1 MVKIK
6 ACKKCN
12 SIVHGEEVCPIC
24 KTHNHLSKSFVGMV
38 IIRDPKVSKIA
49 KRLNISREGKYAI
62 KVR

>member
-1 MVKIK
+1 MVKLK

-38 IIRDPKVSKIA
+38 IIRKVDDSKIA
-49 KRLNISREGKYAI
+49 HKLNVSRPGKYAI

>member
-1 MVKIK
+1 MVKLK

-24 KTHNHLSKSFVGMV
+24 KTHNHLSRSFVGMV
-38 IIRDPKVSKIA
+38 IIRDVKSKIA
-49 KRLNISREGKYAI
+49 HKLNVTRPGKYAI

>member
-1 MVKIK
+1 MTKIE

-38 IIRDPKVSKIA
+38 IIRDVKGSKIA
-49 KRLNISREGKYAI
+49 RKLNITRPGIYAI

>member
-1 MVKIK
+1 MVKMK

-24 KTHNHLSKSFVGMV
+24 KTHNHLSKNFSGMV
-38 IIRDPKVSKIA
+38 IIRDIEKSKIA
-49 KRLNISREGKYAI
+49 RKLNVTRPGKYAI

>member
-1 MVKIK
+1 MAKLK

-38 IIRDPKVSKIA
+38 IIREVNKSRIA
-49 KRLNISREGKYAI
+49 QKLNVTRPGKYAI

>member
-1 MVKIK
+1 MVKLK

-24 KTHNHLSKSFVGMV
+24 KTHNHLSRSFVGMV
-38 IIRDPKVSKIA
+38 IIRNVNESKIA
-49 KRLNISREGKYAI
+49 NKLNVTRPGKYAI

>member
-1 MVKIK
+1 MVKLK

-12 SIVHGEEVCPIC
+12 SIVHGEKVCPIC

-38 IIRDPKVSKIA
+38 IVKDVDKSKIA
-49 KRLNISREGKYAI
+49 RKLNISRPGKYAI

>member
-12 SIVHGEEVCPIC
+12 SIVRGEEVCPIC
-24 KTHNHLSKSFVGMV
+24 KTHNHLSRNFSGMV
-38 IIRDPKVSKIA
+38 IIRQVNGSKIA
-49 KRLNISREGKYAI
+49 RKLNVTRPGTYAI